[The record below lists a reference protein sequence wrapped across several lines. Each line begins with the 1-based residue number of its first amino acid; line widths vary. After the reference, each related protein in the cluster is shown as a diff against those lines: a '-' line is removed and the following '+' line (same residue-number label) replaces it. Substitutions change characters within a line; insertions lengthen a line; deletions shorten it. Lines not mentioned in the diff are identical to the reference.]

1 MSTLVVKK
9 INEIKGTDFF
19 SIQEEIKDLSW
30 NSIAASPWKTDFP
43 YSPVVEF
50 QIAHTDSFVIL
61 HYAVEE
67 EFLKAQYIR
76 SNENVWEDSCVEFF
90 ISLDN
95 KQSYYNFEF
104 NVLGTGLIGYG
115 TAVKS
120 ERKRLD
126 GAVIDAVNT
135 YTSVRKVD
143 GQKKWNLILQIP
155 KTIVDTTQ
163 WSGRTI
169 HANFYKC
176 GDELPQPHFIAWNN
190 IDYPTPN
197 FHRPEFFGDLIIE

>member
-19 SIQEEIKDLSW
+19 AIREEIKDLSW
-30 NSIAASPWKTDFP
+30 NSVAESPWKADFP
-43 YSPVVEF
+43 YSPVVGF
-50 QIAHTDSFVIL
+50 QIAHTDSSVIL
-61 HYAVEE
+61 HYAVKE

-95 KQSYYNFEF
+95 KESYYNFEF
-104 NVLGTGLIGYG
+104 NILGTGLIGYG
-115 TAVKS
+115 SAVKA
-120 ERKRLD
+120 ERKRLAA
-126 GAVIDAVNT
+126 GMIDAVNT
-135 YTSVRKVD
+135 YSAVCKVD

-155 KTIVDTTQ
+155 KTIIGTTE
-163 WSGRTI
+163 WSGRRL

-176 GDELPQPHFIAWNN
+176 GDKLPNPHFIVWNN
-190 IDYPTPN
+190 IDHPTPN
-197 FHRPEFFGDLIIE
+197 FHLPEFFGDLIIE